1 MTGHAVHG
9 EGSFNCADAAR
20 LVCEER
26 DRALLAAE
34 QEALGDHLETCPYCQ
49 AARRQ
54 FAAVFGD
61 LDELLGKDHPS

>member
-1 MTGHAVHG
+1 MTGHPDHG
-9 EGSFNCADAAR
+9 AGLFNCTDAAR

-26 DRALLAAE
+26 DRALLVAE
-34 QEALGDHLETCPYCQ
+34 QQALGAHLETCPYCQ

-54 FAAVFGD
+54 FAAVFRD